1 MNFVSYKCR
10 ISCDVNLS
18 NYASLVDIVL
28 YVSDEKKFTVSHQT
42 VLVFERIVYW
52 RLYVSFTCSG
62 HLKNAFIFSVPG
74 WKEAGGDWC
83 STEYHKNLLQG
94 SLRRKMQDQSGGDD
108 RINKVFILK
117 ITLESKEL
125 LYPENILIRSI
136 EVNSFKV
143 LLSSYQI

>member
-1 MNFVSYKCR
+1 
-10 ISCDVNLS
+10 
-18 NYASLVDIVL
+18 
-28 YVSDEKKFTVSHQT
+28 
-42 VLVFERIVYW
+42 
-52 RLYVSFTCSG
+52 
-62 HLKNAFIFSVPG
+62 
-74 WKEAGGDWC
+74 
-83 STEYHKNLLQG
+83 
-94 SLRRKMQDQSGGDD
+94 MQDQSGGDD